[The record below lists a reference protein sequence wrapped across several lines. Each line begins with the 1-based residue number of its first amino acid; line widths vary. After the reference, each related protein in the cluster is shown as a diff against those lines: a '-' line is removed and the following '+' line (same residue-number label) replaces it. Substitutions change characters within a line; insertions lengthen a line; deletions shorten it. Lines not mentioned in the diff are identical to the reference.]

1 MPVVNFEQYCNML
14 DTAQKNNYAYPAI
27 NVTSTETANAALKG
41 FADAKSDGI
50 IQLST
55 GGGQFAAGTNIAD
68 MVIGSISIAQ
78 HVHLLAEKYNVFIA
92 LHTDHCQPEKVDKYI
107 RPLMAETKRRRDLGL
122 PNLFNS
128 HMFDGSTLP
137 LKENVALS
145 KVLLAE
151 CAALDIILEV
161 EIGVVGG
168 EEDGMDNEGVSKDK
182 LYTTPEDM
190 LYTYEQLSSV
200 KNGRFMLAATF
211 GNVHGVYKPGNVKL
225 QPKILHNGQ
234 KVVTDK
240 HGAAA
245 VMDLVFHGGSGSD
258 LSDIHETLDYGVVKM
273 NVDTDTQ
280 YAFTRP
286 VVDHIMKNYDGVL
299 KIEGEVGNK
308 KVYDPRSYLKAAEK
322 SMAAR
327 VTQACNDLKATGKT
341 IYSA

>member
-14 DTAQKNNYAYPAI
+14 DTAQKKNYAYPAI

-55 GGGQFAAGTNIAD
+55 GGGQFAAGLNVAD
-68 MVIGSISIAQ
+68 MVLGSISIAQ
-78 HVHLLAEKYNVFIA
+78 HVHLLAEKYNIFIA
-92 LHTDHCQPEKVDKYI
+92 LHTDHCQPQKVDSYI
-107 RPLMAETKRRRDLGL
+107 KPLMAETKRRRDLGL

-128 HMFDGSTLP
+128 HMFDGSVLP
-137 LKENVALS
+137 LKENVAVS
-145 KVLLAE
+145 KKLLAE

-168 EEDGMDNEGVSKDK
+168 EEDGMDNEGVAKDK
-182 LYTTPEDM
+182 LYTTSADM
-190 LYTYEQLSSV
+190 LYTFEQLSEV
-200 KNGRFMLAATF
+200 KKGRFMLAATF

-225 QPKILHNGQ
+225 QPKILRDGQ

-240 HGAAA
+240 HGAKAI
-245 VMDLVFHGGSGSD
+245 MDLVFHGGSGSEIA
-258 LSDIHETLDYGVVKM
+258 DIHETLEYGVVKM

-322 SMAAR
+322 NMAAR
-327 VTQACNDLKATGKT
+327 VEQACNDLKSTGKT
-341 IYSA
+341 IFSA